1 MLFSAKRSIMCDDSI
16 RMNEGVHSSGLQA
29 VWEKK
34 NWMDDAEERM
44 KESVHFLL
52 MSIQGYTMSVTEGS
66 FWNKSKAVVWSFAES
81 SLILFWMIYMD
92 GGCQWRENAK
102 FFMKSFS
109 YTRFVEPEEQI
120 YPTASMVR

>member
-92 GGCQWRENAK
+92 GGCQWREKAK